1 VNRKWVEKWATQ
13 NPLSKARAKVGRSGD
28 QQQSGIWNYIVRRWA
43 AQTENPSHHHAESPA
58 VLLLSQRQD
67 MRNIY
72 VYTYTYR
79 AMYGIVTIELPDLR
93 NKVDSLTWSHRVSK
107 SSPAG
112 MKINIVTF
120 PSAAADLVCRISIFS
135 TSYLSKHREPLMTKV
150 QSLARGEN
158 KNGSLLA
165 NINFWLQSK

>member
-1 VNRKWVEKWATQ
+1 MSR
-13 NPLSKARAKVGRSGD
+13 KVGHAKSPFESPSKSWKIRGSATKRD
-28 QQQSGIWNYIVRRWA
+28 LELYRVRRWA